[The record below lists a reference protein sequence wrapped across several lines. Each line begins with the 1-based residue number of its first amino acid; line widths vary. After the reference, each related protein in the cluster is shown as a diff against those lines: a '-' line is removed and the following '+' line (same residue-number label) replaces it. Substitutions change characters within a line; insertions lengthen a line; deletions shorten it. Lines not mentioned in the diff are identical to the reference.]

1 MRAIVVDGPGG
12 LEALSYRT
20 DLETPQPGPG
30 QVRVRTAYAGVN
42 FFDTLI
48 RSGRYGRKPKY
59 PIILGGELSGW
70 VDALGEGVE
79 GLSIG
84 QPVSAL
90 TGDSG
95 CYADFALAPAGSVI
109 PIPDGMDMKLAAA
122 WPLQWLTAWG
132 VLYASGK
139 ARSGDWVLVHA
150 AAGGVGQALTQMAS
164 RSGCRVI
171 ATAGSQ
177 EKCDFALAHG
187 AEFAINYRE
196 KEFGREARAIT
207 GGRGV
212 DIICDSVGAANVIG
226 NLRAI
231 CFFGLIVVF
240 GYASGEPE
248 YDERLLW
255 GRSCGVAM
263 NGLYHL
269 VERTEL
275 LSRGVSEMLPGL
287 SDGSFRLHIHS
298 VQPLAEAAQAH
309 AALEGRETIGKLL
322 LEVNPA

>member
-12 LEALSYRT
+12 IEALSFRENV
-20 DLETPQPGPG
+20 DQPQPGPG
-30 QVRVRTAYAGVN
+30 QLRIRTAYAGVN

-70 VDALGEGVE
+70 VDAVGEDVGGFEV
-79 GLSIG
+79 GM
-84 QPVSAL
+84 PVAAL

-95 CYADFALAPAGSVI
+95 CYAEYALADQHSVI
-109 PIPDGMDMKLAAA
+109 PIPPGMSLQLAAA

-132 VLYASGK
+132 VLFASGK
-139 ARSGDWVLVHA
+139 AKAGDWVLVHA
-150 AAGGVGQALTQMAS
+150 AAGGVGQALVQLA
-164 RSGCRVI
+164 RNCGCRVI

-177 EKCDFALAHG
+177 EKCDFALELG
-187 AEFAINYRE
+187 AEFAVNYRD
-196 KEFGREARAIT
+196 KEFGREVKALT

-231 CFFGLIVVF
+231 SYFGLIVVF
-240 GYASGEPE
+240 GYASGEPQ

-269 VERTEL
+269 VERPEL
-275 LSRGVSEMLPGL
+275 LQRGVAEILPKL
-287 SDGSFRLHIHS
+287 ADGSYSLRINS
-298 VQPLAEAAQAH
+298 VHPLAEAAAAH
-309 AALEGRETIGKLL
+309 TSLEGRETIGKLL
-322 LEVNPA
+322 LEVSAN